1 MRSSASGHAR
11 LAFAGSMLV
20 FGTIGLLRRFID
32 LPSAV
37 IACFRGLLGC
47 VLLLLLQRLR
57 GRKPDLAALRRYLP
71 ALLISGGMIGFNW
84 MLLFEAYRYTTIA
97 VATLCYYMAPVLLIA
112 FSPLLFEEKLTGRQ
126 IVCVLLA
133 ALGMVLVS
141 GVLDGSGLND
151 GAMNGIALALGSATA
166 VNRKYLGPVDA
177 YDKTIVQLGAAGLVL
192 VPYLLLTGG
201 FAGLR
206 VTPLSAGLMLLVS
219 LTHTAIPYALYF
231 GAMVRL
237 PTQTVAL
244 MSYLDPITALLL
256 SALVLHEPLRPRRR
270 RPRPRRHPSE
280 RTLGTQKAHIKGSPE
295 RGAFFLAYLWIVVGF
310 LVFGWN
316 SLSIGAEVW
325 YNKNNRGQ
333 RLMDLQRSE
342 TYEKITLGR
351 HRRGRHCGP
360 QNDPGDDA
368 GEERRA
374 DRRHGH
380 QR

>member
-1 MRSSASGHAR
+1 MKKADPR
-11 LAFAGSMLV
+11 LMLIMSMTV
-20 FGTIGLLRRFID
+20 FGTLGLFVRNIPVSSGELALYRAVLAALLIGVYLLVSRQKIPFARIKKEV
-32 LPSAV
+32 P
-37 IACFRGLLGC
+37 
-47 VLLLLLQRLR
+47 LLLLS
-57 GRKPDLAALRRYLP
+57 GAAM
-71 ALLISGGMIGFNW
+71 GVNW
-84 MLLFEAYRYTTIA
+84 ILLFEAYRYTTIA

-112 FSPLLFEEKLTGRQ
+112 FSPLLFKEKLTGRQ

-151 GAMNGIALALGSATA
+151 GAMTGIALALGSAVLYALITA

-256 SALVLHEPLRPRRR
+256 SALVLHEPLSPAGLAGAALVLGATLL
-270 RPRPRRHPSE
+270 SE
-280 RTLGTQKAHIKGSPE
+280 
-295 RGAFFLAYLWIVVGF
+295 LW
-310 LVFGWN
+310 
-316 SLSIGAEVW
+316 AR
-325 YNKNNRGQ
+325 KKP
-333 RLMDLQRSE
+333 
-342 TYEKITLGR
+342 T
-351 HRRGRHCGP
+351 
-360 QNDPGDDA
+360 
-368 GEERRA
+368 
-374 DRRHGH
+374 
-380 QR
+380 

>member
-1 MRSSASGHAR
+1 MRSSAAGHAR
-11 LAFAGSMLV
+11 LAFAGSILV

-71 ALLISGGMIGFNW
+71 ALLISGSMIGFNW

-112 FSPLLFEEKLTGRQ
+112 FSPLLFKEKLTGRQ

-141 GVLDGSGLND
+141 GALDGSGLND
-151 GAMNGIALALGSATA
+151 GAMTGIALALGSAVLYALITA

-256 SALVLHEPLRPRRR
+256 PALVLHEPLSPAGLAGAALVLGATLL
-270 RPRPRRHPSE
+270 SE
-280 RTLGTQKAHIKGSPE
+280 
-295 RGAFFLAYLWIVVGF
+295 LW
-310 LVFGWN
+310 
-316 SLSIGAEVW
+316 AR
-325 YNKNNRGQ
+325 KKP
-333 RLMDLQRSE
+333 
-342 TYEKITLGR
+342 T
-351 HRRGRHCGP
+351 
-360 QNDPGDDA
+360 
-368 GEERRA
+368 
-374 DRRHGH
+374 
-380 QR
+380 

>member
-1 MRSSASGHAR
+1 MKTRNSDAQTKLT
-11 LAFAGSMLV
+11 LAAAMV
-20 FGTIGLLRRFID
+20 IFGTIGLLRRLID
-32 LPSAV
+32 LPSAA
-37 IACFRGLLGC
+37 ISCCRGLLGC
-47 VLLLLLQRLR
+47 LFLFLLQCLR
-57 GRKPDLAALRRYLP
+57 GRKPDWAALWPKLW
-71 ALLISGGMIGFNW
+71 LLLLSGGMIGFNW

-112 FSPLLFEEKLTGRQ
+112 FSPLLFKEKLTGRQ

-141 GVLDGSGLND
+141 GVLDGSGLDD
-151 GAMNGIALALGSATA
+151 GAMNGIALALGSAVLYALITA

-206 VTPLSAGLMLLVS
+206 VRPLSAGLMLLVS

-256 SALVLHEPLRPRRR
+256 SALVLHEPLSPAGLAGAALVLGATLL
-270 RPRPRRHPSE
+270 SE
-280 RTLGTQKAHIKGSPE
+280 
-295 RGAFFLAYLWIVVGF
+295 LW
-310 LVFGWN
+310 
-316 SLSIGAEVW
+316 
-325 YNKNNRGQ
+325 
-333 RLMDLQRSE
+333 
-342 TYEKITLGR
+342 
-351 HRRGRHCGP
+351 
-360 QNDPGDDA
+360 
-368 GEERRA
+368 
-374 DRRHGH
+374 DRKKPT
-380 QR
+380 

>member
-1 MRSSASGHAR
+1 MRSSASRHAR

-57 GRKPDLAALRRYLP
+57 GRKPDLAALRRYLS
-71 ALLISGGMIGFNW
+71 ALLLSGGMIGFNW

-141 GVLDGSGLND
+141 GALDGSGLND
-151 GAMNGIALALGSATA
+151 GAMTGIALALGSAVLYAFITA

-192 VPYLLLTGG
+192 GVVVWAVGVKDFPAHDWLNAAAAGIASGWAATGLNQSVKQLTK
-201 FAGLR
+201 
-206 VTPLSAGLMLLVS
+206 
-219 LTHTAIPYALYF
+219 
-231 GAMVRL
+231 
-237 PTQTVAL
+237 
-244 MSYLDPITALLL
+244 
-256 SALVLHEPLRPRRR
+256 
-270 RPRPRRHPSE
+270 
-280 RTLGTQKAHIKGSPE
+280 QK
-295 RGAFFLAYLWIVVGF
+295 
-310 LVFGWN
+310 
-316 SLSIGAEVW
+316 
-325 YNKNNRGQ
+325 
-333 RLMDLQRSE
+333 
-342 TYEKITLGR
+342 
-351 HRRGRHCGP
+351 
-360 QNDPGDDA
+360 
-368 GEERRA
+368 
-374 DRRHGH
+374 
-380 QR
+380 

>member
-1 MRSSASGHAR
+1 M
-11 LAFAGSMLV
+11 F
-20 FGTIGLLRRFID
+20 FC
-32 LPSAV
+32 
-37 IACFRGLLGC
+37 CFC
-47 VLLLLLQRLR
+47 SVLR

-112 FSPLLFEEKLTGRQ
+112 FSPLLFKEKLTGRQ

-141 GVLDGSGLND
+141 GALDGSGLND
-151 GAMNGIALALGSATA
+151 GAMNGIALALGSAVLYALITA

-256 SALVLHEPLRPRRR
+256 SALVLHEPLTPAGLAGAALVLGATLL
-270 RPRPRRHPSE
+270 SE
-280 RTLGTQKAHIKGSPE
+280 LWE
-295 RGAFFLAYLWIVVGF
+295 R
-310 LVFGWN
+310 
-316 SLSIGAEVW
+316 
-325 YNKNNRGQ
+325 KKP
-333 RLMDLQRSE
+333 
-342 TYEKITLGR
+342 T
-351 HRRGRHCGP
+351 
-360 QNDPGDDA
+360 
-368 GEERRA
+368 
-374 DRRHGH
+374 
-380 QR
+380 